1 MEKEKKAGFSGV
13 GTKKYD
19 YDRQYHKDHY
29 KRVHLVVKPEL
40 LDRINQA
47 AKDAGQSKNG
57 WIVDAILDK
66 LKTEQLKLFLF
77 SCRCWNCNIYED
89 FTSPTIP

>member
-1 MEKEKKAGFSGV
+1 MPVKVENSTNREDKKIMEKEKKAGFSGV

-40 LDRINQA
+40 WEQINQA
-47 AKDAGQSKNG
+47 AAAEGMSKNG
-57 WIVDAILDK
+57 WIIEAIKCK
-66 LKTEQLKLFLF
+66 LKGL
-77 SCRCWNCNIYED
+77 Y
-89 FTSPTIP
+89 

>member
-1 MEKEKKAGFSGV
+1 MEKEKKTSFSGA

-40 LDRINQA
+40 WEQINQA
-47 AKDAGQSKNG
+47 AADEGMSKNG
-57 WIVDAILDK
+57 WIVEAIKCK
-66 LKTEQLKLFLF
+66 LKGL
-77 SCRCWNCNIYED
+77 Y
-89 FTSPTIP
+89 

>member
-1 MEKEKKAGFSGV
+1 MPIEVGISTDRKDKKIMEKEKKAGFSGV

-40 LDRINQA
+40 WEQINQA
-47 AKDAGQSKNG
+47 AGDAGMSKNG
-57 WIVDAILDK
+57 WIIEAIKCK
-66 LKTEQLKLFLF
+66 LKGL
-77 SCRCWNCNIYED
+77 Y
-89 FTSPTIP
+89 

>member
-1 MEKEKKAGFSGV
+1 MPIEVEISTDRKDKKIMEKEKKTGFSGV

-40 LDRINQA
+40 WEQINQA
-47 AKDAGQSKNG
+47 DADEGMSKNG
-57 WIVDAILDK
+57 WIIEAIKCK
-66 LKTEQLKLFLF
+66 LKGL
-77 SCRCWNCNIYED
+77 Y
-89 FTSPTIP
+89 

>member
-1 MEKEKKAGFSGV
+1 MPIEVEISTYRKDKKIMEKEKKTGFSGV

-40 LDRINQA
+40 LDQINQA
-47 AKDAGQSKNG
+47 AAAEGMSKNS

-66 LKTEQLKLFLF
+66 LKTE
-77 SCRCWNCNIYED
+77 
-89 FTSPTIP
+89 

>member
-1 MEKEKKAGFSGV
+1 MPIEVGISTDREDEKIMEKEKKAGFSGV

-40 LDRINQA
+40 WEQINQA
-47 AKDAGQSKNG
+47 AADEGMSKNG
-57 WIVDAILDK
+57 WIIEAIKCK
-66 LKTEQLKLFLF
+66 LKGL
-77 SCRCWNCNIYED
+77 Y
-89 FTSPTIP
+89 

>member
-1 MEKEKKAGFSGV
+1 MPTEVGISTDRKDKKIMEKEKKAGFSGV

-40 LDRINQA
+40 WEQINQA
-47 AKDAGQSKNG
+47 AAAEGMSKNG
-57 WIVDAILDK
+57 WIIEAIKCK
-66 LKTEQLKLFLF
+66 LKGL
-77 SCRCWNCNIYED
+77 Y
-89 FTSPTIP
+89 

>member
-1 MEKEKKAGFSGV
+1 MPIEVEISTYKKDKKIMEKEKKAGFSGV

-40 LDRINQA
+40 WEQINQA
-47 AKDAGQSKNG
+47 AADEGMSKNG
-57 WIVDAILDK
+57 WIIEAIKCK
-66 LKTEQLKLFLF
+66 LKGL
-77 SCRCWNCNIYED
+77 Y
-89 FTSPTIP
+89 

>member
-1 MEKEKKAGFSGV
+1 MPIEVGISTDRKDKKIMEKEKKAGFSGV

-40 LDRINQA
+40 WEQINQA
-47 AKDAGQSKNG
+47 AAAEGMSKNG
-57 WIVDAILDK
+57 WIIEAIKCK
-66 LKTEQLKLFLF
+66 LKGL
-77 SCRCWNCNIYED
+77 Y
-89 FTSPTIP
+89 